1 MKKVLLGL
9 LFLLLIAGLAA
20 LGPDTPA
27 QDPVPEA
34 EAPQAPAEAP
44 SAEPP
49 AAENPAA
56 EVLIQEELE
65 TFVPTEKLTADSV
78 ISFPVDI

>member
-1 MKKVLLGL
+1 MKKVLLSL

-34 EAPQAPAEAP
+34 ETETPRAAA
-44 SAEPP
+44 AEPP
-49 AAENPAA
+49 EEPAV
-56 EVLIQEELE
+56 EDLTQEELE